1 MVAAED
7 RYLELHKGSATR
19 YETAK
24 SLFPDGVT
32 HDTRWVTPFPLFM
45 THGKGPYKWDVDNNK
60 INDFVMGHGSM
71 ILGHAHP
78 DVVSA
83 VQEAASRGSHLGG
96 NTEQE
101 MAWAQ
106 LVCDLVPAAEK
117 VRFTMSGTEAS
128 LLAFRLARAYSG
140 KTKLLKFRNNFHGW
154 HDYSILGEGRGMGGV
169 PEAAK
174 STMIV
179 ADPDLQNVEEILS
192 KDKDIAAVILEP
204 SGANAGWLP
213 FSVDFLK
220 GLRDLTTSYNVVLI
234 FDEVVTGFR
243 YAPGGAQDRFN
254 ITPDMSIHAK
264 AMSGGYPAGAVVGKA
279 EILDM
284 IQHRGDPKWDSSS
297 RVSHPGT
304 FNANPIVASAGVAAL
319 NLIANHGITQHAEE
333 MAGRLRSGARDILA
347 RLEIP
352 ATVYGVA
359 SVFYLIFG
367 VSGESD
373 DNGIC
378 TLPHDAIR
386 NAADPDIYRLA
397 KVAFLNE
404 GIDFMR
410 HRAIFGLVS
419 GSHTPSDI
427 DHALEGF
434 ERGLKVLQGE
444 GIV

>member
-1 MVAAED
+1 MVATED
-7 RYLELHKGSATR
+7 RYLELHKSSASL
-19 YETAK
+19 YEKAK
-24 SLFPDGVT
+24 KLFPDGVT

-45 THGKGPYKWDVDNNK
+45 THGKGAYKWDVDNNK

-71 ILGHAHP
+71 LLGHAHP

-101 MAWAQ
+101 MQWAQ

-140 KTKLLKFRNNFHGW
+140 KTKLLKFKNNFHGW

-174 STMIV
+174 NTMIV
-179 ADPDLQNVEEILS
+179 AEPDLTIVEQHLS
-192 KDKDIAAVILEP
+192 NDKDIAAVILEP

-213 FSVDFLK
+213 FRVEFLK
-220 GLRDLTTSYNVVLI
+220 GLRDLTKSYGVVLI

-243 YAPGGAQDRFN
+243 YAPGGAQERFS

-264 AMSGGYPAGAVVGKA
+264 AMAGGYPAGAVVGKS

-284 IQHRGDPKWDSSS
+284 IQHRGNPQWDSSS

-304 FNANPIVASAGVAAL
+304 FNANPVVSSAGIAAL
-319 NLIANHGITQHAEE
+319 NLIANHGMTQRAEE
-333 MAGRLRSGARDILA
+333 MASRLRNGAKDILA
-347 RLEIP
+347 QLEIP

-367 VSGESD
+367 VSGETD
-373 DNGIC
+373 EDGVC
-378 TLPHDAIR
+378 TVPHDVIR
-386 NAADPDIYRLA
+386 NAADPEVYRLA

-404 GIDFMR
+404 GLDFMR

-419 GSHTPSDI
+419 ASHTPADI
-427 DHALEGF
+427 DQALVGF
-434 ERGLKVLQGE
+434 EKGLTVLQNDGL
-444 GIV
+444 V